1 MIQQQNIIGEPTCRV
16 ASLFLDAERMILYI
30 RNESMTAY
38 SFRAQASG
46 FILGWDGIHPEW
58 PGLKIC
64 GPQGVVPRKRCTV
77 TL

>member
-30 RNESMTAY
+30 RNENITAY

-46 FILGWDGIHPEW
+46 FILGWDGIHP
-58 PGLKIC
+58 
-64 GPQGVVPRKRCTV
+64 
-77 TL
+77 